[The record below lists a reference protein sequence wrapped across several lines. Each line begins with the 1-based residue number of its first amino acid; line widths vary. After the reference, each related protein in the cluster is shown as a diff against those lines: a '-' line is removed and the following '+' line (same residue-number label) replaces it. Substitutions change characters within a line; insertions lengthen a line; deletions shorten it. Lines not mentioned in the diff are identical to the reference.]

1 MKHSSKKDIFDKI
14 EKQIIAT
21 EIVIESKETGRP
33 WGGYFVISE
42 KSANTFIQ
50 KYFNNN
56 TDVLAGQRT
65 KNISPKILLVAPGAR
80 LSWQYH
86 HRRSEIWKVVEG
98 PVGIVTSESD
108 SLGKQ
113 QTLETGD
120 TVKLHVGLRHRLIGL
135 ENWGIIA
142 EIWVHEFNENPSD
155 EHDIVRVTDDYG
167 R

>member
-1 MKHSSKKDIFDKI
+1 MTNTAKENIFDKA
-14 EKQIIAT
+14 EKQLRAGGIK
-21 EIVIESKETGRP
+21 IESKETGRP

-42 KSANTFIQ
+42 DSADTFIQ

-56 TDVLAGQRT
+56 ADVLAGQRT

-86 HRRSEIWKVVEG
+86 HRRSEIWRVVEG

-108 SLGKQ
+108 SQGKQ
-113 QTLETGD
+113 QTLEMGD

-135 ENWGIIA
+135 ENWGMVA
-142 EIWVHEFNENPSD
+142 EIWIHEFDENPSD